1 MITDKL
7 QESCLSRGVQR
18 CGYHICVLGVIASG
32 KTTLTKALEEV
43 IKEETGF
50 CMAFYEPVSENPL
63 LPLYYKNPERYAFP
77 MQIYM
82 LNRRLEQQ
90 RVAQVLATD
99 GLSCVQDS
107 SVFGDTCFVEMLHK
121 DGLLNDEEVDVYSEL
136 FLNMSRDVMYP
147 SMVVYLNCPAEK
159 AMERLKKRSREC
171 ESGVPVEYLRK
182 LKNEL
187 DILVADFGKYTF
199 VKEINASIDLTEDEI
214 KAQAREIF
222 HDVQMTRNKPILSR
236 MGV

>member
-90 RVAQVLATD
+90 RVAQVLAMD

-121 DGLLNDEEVDVYSEL
+121 DGLLTDEEVNVYSDL

-187 DILVADFGKYTF
+187 DILVADF
-199 VKEINASIDLTEDEI
+199 
-214 KAQAREIF
+214 
-222 HDVQMTRNKPILSR
+222 SR
-236 MGV
+236 Y

>member
-1 MITDKL
+1 MENSTL
-7 QESCLSRGVQR
+7 QECCLSRGVQR
-18 CGYHICVLGVIASG
+18 CGFHICVLGVIASG
-32 KTTLTKALEEV
+32 KTTLTRALEEV

-90 RVAQVLATD
+90 RVAQVLAMD
-99 GLSCVQDS
+99 GLSSVQDS
-107 SVFGDTCFVEMLHK
+107 SVFGDSCFVEMLHK
-121 DGLLNDEEVDVYSEL
+121 DGLLTQEEIDVYSDL

-147 SMVVYLNCPAEK
+147 SMIVYLNCPAEK

-171 ESGVPVEYLRK
+171 EAGIPIDYLRK
-182 LKNEL
+182 LKAEL
-187 DILVADFGKYTF
+187 DILVDQFQRFTF
-199 VKEINASIDLTEDEI
+199 VKEINAEIDLTEDEI
-214 KAQAREIF
+214 KSLARQIYQE
-222 HDVQMTRNKPILSR
+222 VKMTRNKPILNR